1 MLQFIAFFSMSELMY
16 HDSSET
22 EDVQARSANMQQVA
36 NHIQAHSAGNAVLV
50 FGDTNA
56 RYTSSGENIRVFKD
70 QNLMAN
76 PWIDL
81 ILRGETPQ
89 EGTSPLMCSNPST
102 NSTCETVDKILYA
115 FQLLFKYFIANS

>member
-1 MLQFIAFFSMSELMY
+1 MFGNAKLTAIDRSEN
-16 HDSSET
+16 
-22 EDVQARSANMQQVA
+22 EDVQARSANLQQLA

-76 PWIDL
+76 SWIDL
-81 ILRGETPQ
+81 ILHGENPK
-89 EGTSPLMCSNPST
+89 EGTSPRKCSNPTT
-102 NSTCETVDKILYA
+102 NSTCETVDKILYVA
-115 FQLLFKYFIANS
+115 VFPLVTPTCGHANS